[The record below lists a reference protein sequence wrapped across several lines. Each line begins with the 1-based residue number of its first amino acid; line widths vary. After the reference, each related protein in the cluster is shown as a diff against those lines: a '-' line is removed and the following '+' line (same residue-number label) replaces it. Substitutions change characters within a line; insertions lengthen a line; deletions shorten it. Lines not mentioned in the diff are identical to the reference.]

1 MNRRSVGSWGALAH
15 VVSTILVGLARSIVF
30 AGCALIIPACV
41 ALLPV
46 LAAWRLLGSPWAWS
60 NPWSW
65 VGLALIAAPVT
76 LALAHPVA
84 ALFRRLILRW
94 TGAPLDTG
102 FRQQPEPIRL
112 STGYWW
118 NGSSYERT
126 RKDAVMDLRMRR
138 FREPAYWREVRWV
151 VIAAIAVVPVCA
163 ASPAAFVGA
172 IIAFALATPSSTV
185 LAIVLLVFGAAAAP
199 WGWRAV
205 IPLARRWLAAPEP
218 PSPSATEWRSQRAD
232 LSAAHD
238 AEIRRI
244 ERDLHDGAQARLV
257 AVGLDLAAA
266 ERLIRSDPDRAE
278 AMLRAARDG
287 TRASLND
294 LRDLVH
300 GVYPPVLVERGLMPA
315 IRAAALDS
323 PVDVTVEGPDEL
335 TLPSPVAAALYFAVC
350 ELLANIGKHAHT
362 ATASVT
368 VTRDSTSAQVV
379 VHDSGPG
386 GALLRPGGGLD
397 GIRRRIAAFDATL
410 TIHSPAGGPTRI
422 TLKAPCA

>member
-15 VVSTILVGLARSIVF
+15 VVSTILVGLARSSVF
-30 AGCALIIPACV
+30 AGCALIVPACV
-41 ALLPV
+41 ALVPV
-46 LAAWRLLGSPWAWS
+46 LAAWQLLGSPWAWS

-65 VGLALIAAPVT
+65 LGLVLIAVPVT

-84 ALFRRLILRW
+84 VLFRRLILRW
-94 TGAPLDTG
+94 TGAVLDTG

-112 STGYWW
+112 SSGYWW

-126 RKDAVMDLRMRR
+126 RRDAVMDLRMRR
-138 FREPAYWREVRWV
+138 VREPAYWREVRWV
-151 VIAAIAVVPVCA
+151 LIAAIAVVPVSA

-172 IIAFALATPSSTV
+172 VIAFAVATPSSTV
-185 LAIVLLVFGAAAAP
+185 LAIVLLLLGAAAAP
-199 WGWRAV
+199 RGWRAV

-218 PSPSATEWRSQRAD
+218 PWPSAADWRSQRAD

-257 AVGLDLAAA
+257 AVGLDLAVA

-300 GVYPPVLVERGLMPA
+300 GVYPPVLVERGLVPA

-323 PVDVTVEGPDEL
+323 PVDVAVEGPDEL

-350 ELLANIGKHAHT
+350 ELLANVAKHAHA

-368 VTRDSTSAQVV
+368 VTRDSTSVQVV
-379 VHDSGPG
+379 VRDSGPG

-410 TIHSPAGGPTRI
+410 AIHSPAGGPTRI
-422 TLKAPCA
+422 SLKAPCA